1 MYSEDILRTPVQ
13 SSSVLLNNRA
23 ILSKPNTSLSPRS
36 YFKRSPSAEQYFR
49 MYPVRALV
57 SLDVG
62 GRERVRPP
70 MIRT

>member
-36 YFKRSPSAEQYFR
+36 YF
-49 MYPVRALV
+49 
-57 SLDVG
+57 
-62 GRERVRPP
+62 
-70 MIRT
+70 